1 MTVELN
7 AGAVGTSNLKTENTM
22 GLNCGCPAGA
32 HLADL
37 SIAECKESLGQ
48 IQKVIIQRK
57 YSTGGVLNSI
67 PAADIIAKTAMTAL
81 ATSATGTKIII
92 SPFIQNPTT
101 TPGEARTFGGG
112 NQTLGGVEIV
122 IGREPTTFEGVI
134 YQEAQSTIKTM
145 KEYSCEEIGVYLV
158 DENGNIGAIKVVDAN
173 NAVSY
178 RPIPVRSFFVGDKN
192 LGGYEEPDSNAIKW
206 SFLPNWS
213 DDLAIIK
220 QSTMDYNP
228 LTDLVNVASV

>member
-1 MTVELN
+1 
-7 AGAVGTSNLKTENTM
+7 M

-37 SIAECKESLGQ
+37 KIAECKESFGQ

-57 YSTGGVLNSI
+57 HGSAGVLNAI
-67 PAADIIAKTAMTAL
+67 PADEIVTKAAMAAL
-81 ATSATGTKIII
+81 ASASDGTKIII

-101 TPGEARTFGGG
+101 TPGAARTFGGG

-134 YQEAQSTIKTM
+134 YQEQQVTIKTL
-145 KEYSCEEIGVYLV
+145 KSYSCEEIGVYLI
-158 DENGNIGAIKVVDAN
+158 DENGNIGAIADDPEKPTEY
-173 NAVSY
+173 S
-178 RPIPVRSFFVGDKN
+178 PIPVRSFFVGDKT
-192 LGGYEEPDSNAIKW
+192 LGGFEEPDSNAISW

-213 DDLAIIK
+213 DDLVIIK
-220 QSTMDYNP
+220 QTEMDYNP
-228 LTDLVNVASV
+228 LTDLVNVASTNA